1 MFFILFVSIVILQRI
16 IEVIIARRNE
26 KRMLA
31 AGAYEVGAS
40 HYPFMIALH
49 VSFFI
54 SLITEVLLLERTLS
68 PLFLWLFIFFLL
80 VQGLRVWCL
89 ASLGAFW
96 NTKIIILPGANV
108 VKKGPYHLIRHPN
121 YLVVCIE
128 ILLLPLLFQAF
139 FTAICFTLLNFAM
152 LAVRIPA
159 EERALMEATN
169 YSKQFRKK
177 ETTVLPND
185 QQH

>member
-1 MFFILFVSIVILQRI
+1 MFFILFVAIVILQRI
-16 IEVIIARRNE
+16 IEVIIAKRNE
-26 KRMLA
+26 RKMLA
-31 AGAYEVGAS
+31 AGAFEAGAS

-49 VSFFI
+49 VSFFL
-54 SLITEVLLLERTLS
+54 SLLTEVLLLNRTIS
-68 PLFLWLFIFFLL
+68 PIFFLLFLAFLL

-108 VKKGPYHLIRHPN
+108 VKKGPYLFIRHPN
-121 YLVVCIE
+121 YLVVSIE
-128 ILLLPLLFQAF
+128 ILLLPLMFQAY

-159 EERALMEATN
+159 EEKALLEATN
-169 YSKQFRKK
+169 YSEKFKK
-177 ETTVLPND
+177 KVTAAVPND
-185 QQH
+185 HQH